1 MLTYDISPYDTPRDP
16 HTDLTTAPPA
26 RPDPAGTLGRL
37 LSRRVHAHPSHER
50 AALASAL
57 DDGLMPD
64 EVAQILGGRQVA
76 EAFPVRWGES
86 PEAYASRAVSEMFVA
101 YLQ

>member
-1 MLTYDISPYDTPRDP
+1 MLNYDTSRDT
-16 HTDLTTAPPA
+16 HSNLSTPPTGGG
-26 RPDPAGTLGRL
+26 RPPSGRPGPY
-37 LSRRVHAHPSHER
+37 RTHER
-50 AALASAL
+50 AALANAL
-57 DDGLMPD
+57 GDGLRPG
-64 EVAQILGGRQVA
+64 EVARILAGRRVA

>member
-1 MLTYDISPYDTPRDP
+1 MQP
-16 HTDLTTAPPA
+16 HEIAPLTTLDRSAGSLRPAAETVRALLFDSTRTPP
-26 RPDPAGTLGRL
+26 PY
-37 LSRRVHAHPSHER
+37 EQ
-50 AALASAL
+50 AALANAL

-64 EVAQILGGRQVA
+64 EVMQILAGRRIA

>member
-1 MLTYDISPYDTPRDP
+1 MP
-16 HTDLTTAPPA
+16 HHDATPA
-26 RPDPAGTLGRL
+26 RIPNRNAPSTPLRTGTFDSLFTEGTRAP
-37 LSRRVHAHPSHER
+37 RPYEQ
-50 AALASAL
+50 AALAGAL

-64 EVAQILGGRQVA
+64 EVTRILAGRRMA

>member
-1 MLTYDISPYDTPRDP
+1 MQLHEISLLDGPQ
-16 HTDLTTAPPA
+16 PPF
-26 RPDPAGTLGRL
+26 
-37 LSRRVHAHPSHER
+37 RRSPSHQGPPYEQ
-50 AALASAL
+50 AAYANAL

-64 EVAQILGGRQVA
+64 EVMRILGGRRIA

>member
-1 MLTYDISPYDTPRDP
+1 MLTYENARTPHRDRIPAAAVDGPRAPY
-16 HTDLTTAPPA
+16 
-26 RPDPAGTLGRL
+26 RL
-37 LSRRVHAHPSHER
+37 RHPSLSAHEQ
-50 AALASAL
+50 AALASAV

-64 EVAQILGGRQVA
+64 EVARILAGRRVA

-86 PEAYASRAVSEMFVA
+86 PAAYASRAVSEMFVA

>member
-1 MLTYDISPYDTPRDP
+1 MPTTDAYRAVTPNSHAPLPTPPEMTGLRWSD
-16 HTDLTTAPPA
+16 HFTAA
-26 RPDPAGTLGRL
+26 KTSRL
-37 LSRRVHAHPSHER
+37 HES
-50 AALASAL
+50 AALASAF

-64 EVAQILGGRQVA
+64 DVSQILAGRRIV

-86 PEAYASRAVSEMFVA
+86 PETYASRAVSEMFVA

>member
-1 MLTYDISPYDTPRDP
+1 MLTYE
-16 HTDLTTAPPA
+16 TTRNA
-26 RPDPAGTLGRL
+26 RPGLSAEPAWALGRT
-37 LSRRVHAHPSHER
+37 LSRSIRSHPSHER

-57 DDGLMPD
+57 GDGLMPD
-64 EVAQILGGRQVA
+64 EVARILAGRPVA
-76 EAFPVRWGES
+76 EAFPIRWGES